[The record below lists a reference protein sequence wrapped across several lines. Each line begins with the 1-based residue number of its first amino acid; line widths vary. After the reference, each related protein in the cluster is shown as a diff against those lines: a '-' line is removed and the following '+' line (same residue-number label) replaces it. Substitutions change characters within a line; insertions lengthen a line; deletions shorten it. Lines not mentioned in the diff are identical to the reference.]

1 MIPKGKNKM
10 SNLVSALDKATDS
23 NGIAVIEDIG
33 LQGMIT
39 LRGDLS
45 SAAVKKAAT
54 SVTGV
59 EMPAQNMAN
68 HDGASGICWMST
80 DELLILCP
88 YDDVTDTLAKM
99 HKALGKTHS
108 LAVDVSDA
116 RGCLRVSGPNAR
128 EVMAKLAPVDL
139 SVNAFTVGMFR
150 RTRLAQVAAAFWM
163 VDAQT
168 FQIVCFRSNAQY
180 VFDLLK
186 VAAQA
191 GSEVGYIK

>member
-1 MIPKGKNKM
+1 M
-10 SNLVSALDKATDS
+10 SNLISALDKATDNS
-23 NGIAVIEDIG
+23 GIAKIEEIG

-45 SAAVKKAAT
+45 KAAVKKAAT

-59 EMPAQNMAN
+59 EMPALGYAN
-68 HDGASGICWMST
+68 YDGASGICWMST
-80 DELLILCP
+80 DELLVLCP
-88 YDDVTDTLAKM
+88 YDQVADTLAKM
-99 HKALGKTHS
+99 HTALGKAHA

-116 RGCLRVSGPNAR
+116 RASLRVSGLNAR

-139 SVNAFTVGMFR
+139 SPEAFKLGMFR
-150 RTRLAQVAAAFWM
+150 RTRMAQVAAAFWM
-163 VDAQT
+163 ADDAT

-186 VAAQA
+186 VAAQN
-191 GSEVGYIK
+191 GSEVGFFK

>member
-1 MIPKGKNKM
+1 M
-10 SNLVSALDKATDS
+10 SNLVSALDKATDHS
-23 NGIAVIEDIG
+23 GIAHIEEIG

-45 SAAVKKAAT
+45 AAAVKKAAT
-54 SVTGV
+54 TATGV
-59 EMPAQNMAN
+59 KMPAQNMAN

-80 DELLILCP
+80 DELLILRP
-88 YDDVTDTLAKM
+88 YDTVADTLAKM
-99 HKALGKTHS
+99 HKALGETHG

-116 RGCLRVSGPNAR
+116 RACLRVSGPNAR

-139 SVNAFTVGMFR
+139 STTGFTTGMFR

-163 VDAQT
+163 VDEQT

>member
-1 MIPKGKNKM
+1 M

-23 NGIAVIEDIG
+23 SGIAVIEEMG

-45 SAAVKKAAT
+45 AESVKIAAT

-68 HDGASGICWMST
+68 HAGASGICWMST

-88 YDDVTDTLAKM
+88 YDGVADTLAKM
-99 HKALGKTHS
+99 HKLLGDTHS

-116 RGCLRVSGPNAR
+116 RACLQVSGPNAR

-139 SVNAFTVGMFR
+139 APEGFSVGMFR
-150 RTRLAQVAAAFWM
+150 RTRLAQVAAAFWI

-180 VFDLLK
+180 VFDVLN
-186 VAAQA
+186 VAAQS
-191 GSEVGYIK
+191 GSEVGFFK

>member
-1 MIPKGKNKM
+1 M
-10 SNLVSALDKATDS
+10 SNLISALDKASDNS
-23 NGIAVIEDIG
+23 GIAHIKEIG

-45 SAAVKKAAT
+45 KAAVIKAAT
-54 SVTGV
+54 LVTGV
-59 EMPAQNMAN
+59 EMPAQGMAN

-88 YDDVTDTLAKM
+88 YEGVADTLAKM
-99 HKALGKTHS
+99 HKALGKTHA

-116 RGCLRVSGPNAR
+116 RACLRVSGPNAR

-139 SVNAFTVGMFR
+139 TPAAFQVGMFR
-150 RTRLAQVAAAFWM
+150 RTRMAQVAAAFWL
-163 VDAQT
+163 VDEQT
-168 FQIVCFRSNAQY
+168 FQIVCFRSNGQY
-180 VFDLLK
+180 VFDLLN
-186 VAAQA
+186 VAAQT

>member
-1 MIPKGKNKM
+1 M
-10 SNLVSALDKATDS
+10 SNLISALDKATDNS
-23 NGIAVIEDIG
+23 GIAKIEEIG

-45 SAAVKKAAT
+45 KAAVKKAAT

-59 EMPAQNMAN
+59 EMPALGHAN

-80 DELLILCP
+80 DELLVLCP
-88 YDDVTDTLAKM
+88 YDQVADTLAKM
-99 HKALGKTHS
+99 HTALGKAHA

-116 RGCLRVSGPNAR
+116 RASLRVSGPHAR

-139 SVNAFTVGMFR
+139 SPKAFKPGMFR
-150 RTRLAQVAAAFWM
+150 RTRMAQVAAAFWM
-163 VDAQT
+163 VDDET

-186 VAAQA
+186 VAAQN
-191 GSEVGYIK
+191 GSKVGFFK

>member
-1 MIPKGKNKM
+1 M
-10 SNLVSALDKATDS
+10 SNLISALDKATDNS
-23 NGIAVIEDIG
+23 GIAKIEEIG

-45 SAAVKKAAT
+45 KAAVKKAAT
-54 SVTGV
+54 LVTGV
-59 EMPAQNMAN
+59 EMPTLGHAN

-80 DELLILCP
+80 DELLVLCP
-88 YDDVTDTLAKM
+88 YDQVADTLAKM
-99 HKALGKTHS
+99 HTALGKAHA

-116 RGCLRVSGPNAR
+116 RASLRVSGLNAR

-139 SVNAFTVGMFR
+139 SAEAFKPGMFR
-150 RTRLAQVAAAFWM
+150 RTRMAQVAAAFWM
-163 VDAQT
+163 VDDET

-186 VAAQA
+186 VAAQN
-191 GSEVGYIK
+191 GSEVGFFK

>member
-1 MIPKGKNKM
+1 M

-23 NGIAVIEDIG
+23 SGIAVIEEMG

-45 SAAVKKAAT
+45 AESVKIAAT

-68 HDGASGICWMST
+68 HVGASGICWMSI

-88 YDDVTDTLAKM
+88 YDGVADTLAKM
-99 HKALGKTHS
+99 HKLLGDTHS

-116 RGCLRVSGPNAR
+116 RACLRVSGPNAR

-139 SVNAFTVGMFR
+139 APEGFSVGMFR
-150 RTRLAQVAAAFWM
+150 RTRLAQVAAAFWI

-180 VFDLLK
+180 VFDVLN
-186 VAAQA
+186 VAAQS
-191 GSEVGYIK
+191 GSEVGFFK